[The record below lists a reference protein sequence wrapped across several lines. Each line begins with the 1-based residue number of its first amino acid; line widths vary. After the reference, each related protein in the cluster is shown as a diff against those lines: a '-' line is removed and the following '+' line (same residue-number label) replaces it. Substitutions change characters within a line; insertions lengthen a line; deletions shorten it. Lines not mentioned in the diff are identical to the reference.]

1 MRTLYICLLFILLVL
16 KTSFSFA
23 QEKDVCVEFNIDYT
37 ITMSQ
42 NRVVGTANL
51 MIQDM
56 MYTVSSND
64 VYVCSDGE
72 SLWTLDMLAKEAY
85 IEPARE
91 DLYGFE
97 TLEVLHA
104 ELEKMKTSGAGRFE
118 LTDGNVVEV
127 KVNSFSESQKK
138 SVTSF
143 RPQLEFGPEWVVTD
157 LR

>member
-1 MRTLYICLLFILLVL
+1 MRILSICVLGLLLQV
-16 KTSFSFA
+16 SAAFA
-23 QEKDVCVEFNIDYT
+23 QEKDTCMEFNIGYT

-42 NRVVGTANL
+42 NRVVGTADL

-56 MYTVSSND
+56 MFTVSSND

-72 SLWTLDMLAKEAY
+72 SVWTLDMLAKEAY
-85 IEPARE
+85 IESARE

-104 ELEKMKTSGAGRFE
+104 ELEKMKTSGTGRFE
-118 LTDGNVVEV
+118 LSDGNIVEV
-127 KVNSFSESQKK
+127 KVNSFSELQKK

-143 RPQLEFGPEWVVTD
+143 RPQIEFGPEWVVTD

>member
-1 MRTLYICLLFILLVL
+1 MRTLYTCLLFILLVL

-23 QEKDVCVEFNIDYT
+23 QEKDVCVEFNIEYT

-56 MYTVSSND
+56 MYAVSSND

-72 SLWTLDMLAKEAY
+72 SVWTLDMLAKEAY

-97 TLEVLHA
+97 TLEVLHS

-118 LTDGNVVEV
+118 LSDGNIVEV

>member
-23 QEKDVCVEFNIDYT
+23 QEKDVCVEFNIEYT
-37 ITMSQ
+37 ITMSH

-56 MYTVSSND
+56 MYAVSSND

-72 SLWTLDMLAKEAY
+72 SVWTLNMLAKEAY

-104 ELEKMKTSGAGRFE
+104 ELVKMKTSGA
-118 LTDGNVVEV
+118 
-127 KVNSFSESQKK
+127 
-138 SVTSF
+138 
-143 RPQLEFGPEWVVTD
+143 
-157 LR
+157 

>member
-118 LTDGNVVEV
+118 LTDGSVVEV
-127 KVNSFSESQKK
+127 KVNSFSELQKK

>member
-143 RPQLEFGPEWVVTD
+143 RPQIEFGPEWVVTD

>member
-1 MRTLYICLLFILLVL
+1 MRILSICVLGLLLQV
-16 KTSFSFA
+16 SAAFA
-23 QEKDVCVEFNIDYT
+23 QEKDTCMEFNIGYT

-42 NRVVGTANL
+42 NRIVGTADL

-56 MYTVSSND
+56 MFTVSSND

-72 SLWTLDMLAKEAY
+72 SVWTLDMLAKEAY

-104 ELEKMKTSGAGRFE
+104 ELEKMKTSGTGRFE
-118 LTDGNVVEV
+118 LSDGNIVEV
-127 KVNSFSESQKK
+127 KVNSFSELQKK

-143 RPQLEFGPEWVVTD
+143 RPQIEFGPEWVVTD

>member
-1 MRTLYICLLFILLVL
+1 MRILSIFVLGFLLQV
-16 KTSFSFA
+16 SAAFA
-23 QEKDVCVEFNIDYT
+23 QEKDTCMEFNIGYT

-42 NRVVGTANL
+42 NRIVGTANL

-56 MYTVSSND
+56 MFTVSSND

-72 SLWTLDMLAKEAY
+72 SVWTLDMLAKEAY

-118 LTDGNVVEV
+118 LSDGNIVEV
-127 KVNSFSESQKK
+127 KVHSFSESQKK

-143 RPQLEFGPEWVVTD
+143 RPQIEFGPEWVVTD

>member
-23 QEKDVCVEFNIDYT
+23 QEKDVCVELNIEYT

-42 NRVVGTANL
+42 NRVVGTADL

-72 SLWTLDMLAKEAY
+72 SVWTLDMLAKEAY

-118 LTDGNVVEV
+118 LTDGNIVEV

-143 RPQLEFGPEWVVTD
+143 RPQIEFGPEWAVTD

>member
-118 LTDGNVVEV
+118 LTDGSVVEV

>member
-56 MYTVSSND
+56 MYAVSSND

-72 SLWTLDMLAKEAY
+72 SVWTLDMLAKEAY
-85 IEPARE
+85 AEPVSE
-91 DLYGFE
+91 DMNELIDID
-97 TLEVLHA
+97 VLRA
-104 ELEKMKTSGAGRFE
+104 ELENMKTSGSGRFE
-118 LTDGNVVEV
+118 LSDGNIVEV

-143 RPQLEFGPEWVVTD
+143 RPQIEFGPEWVVTD

>member
-1 MRTLYICLLFILLVL
+1 MRILSICVLGFLLQV
-16 KTSFSFA
+16 SSAFA
-23 QEKDVCVEFNIDYT
+23 QEKDTCMEFNIGYT

-56 MYTVSSND
+56 MFTVSSND

-72 SLWTLDMLAKEAY
+72 SVWTLDMLAKEAY

-118 LTDGNVVEV
+118 LTDGSVVEV